1 MNFNLL
7 EQSIGHKFSNYEVL
21 SEALTHRSYSNED
34 ERNKKNYE
42 RLELLG
48 DAVLELA
55 ITDILMNKYP
65 DSSEGELS
73 KARSALVKAG
83 ILAKVAR
90 SIELGNYIRL
100 GKGEDLSGGR
110 DRDSILSCA
119 MEALLGAVY
128 IDAGF
133 ERSQMVVA
141 KLWGHI
147 VDMVF
152 SEEYDVDYKTKLQ
165 ELMQSRYR
173 VLPAYSVD
181 NISGLSHNRVFKVM
195 VSAGDINQTGLGKN
209 KKEAAQK
216 AASMVLKAMQEETR
230 I

>member
-173 VLPAYSVD
+173 VLPAYSVV
-181 NISGLSHNRVFKVM
+181 NISGPSHNRVFKVM

-216 AASMVLKAMQEETR
+216 AASMALKAMQEETR

>member
-90 SIELGNYIRL
+90 SIELGNYVKL

-173 VLPAYSVD
+173 VLPAYSVV
-181 NISGLSHNRVFKVM
+181 NISGPSHNRVFKVM

-216 AASMVLKAMQEETR
+216 AASMALKAMQEETR